1 VFYVC
6 KFAFKEEEEDGCSV
20 SLDLGC
26 ELANSS
32 RLVFVLHEA
41 SNEGDSNCAW
51 DFERMRNRAYTKE
64 GSSTREGHFFRFGAK
79 EEVKF
84 LVICCSFYFCGS
96 CVHYCFR

>member
-6 KFAFKEEEEDGCSV
+6 RFAFKEEEEDGCSI

-84 LVICCSFYFCGS
+84 LMIFFIFFVWELCALLF
-96 CVHYCFR
+96 

>member
-1 VFYVC
+1 MSTLTVWCSKLYVNFFCVFYVC

-51 DFERMRNRAYTKE
+51 DFKRMRNRAYTKE
-64 GSSTREGHFFRFGAK
+64 GGSTRRGI
-79 EEVKF
+79 F
-84 LVICCSFYFCGS
+84 LGLEQRKKLSFL
-96 CVHYCFR
+96 